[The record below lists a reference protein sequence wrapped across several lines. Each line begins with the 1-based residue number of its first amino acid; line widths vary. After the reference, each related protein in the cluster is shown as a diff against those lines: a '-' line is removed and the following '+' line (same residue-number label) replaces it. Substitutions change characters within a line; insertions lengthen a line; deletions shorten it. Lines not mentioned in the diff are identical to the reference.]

1 MWDVCRCGVFSSD
14 ARDIVGCL
22 LGNTLSIFNGSVM
35 YGISLKHSSGDVWEL
50 NIHSDD
56 VIYKAW
62 YNEKIGSYRVDD
74 DSMVLLK
81 FKGVIFNVVKKLRI
95 SSCKLSSV
103 VIRYRKHGCVMAVV
117 PIYEDSMVLLYEGN
131 RLDLEAIK
139 KVSLKGIDLRDS
151 SENMRESIMT
161 V

>member
-1 MWDVCRCGVFSSD
+1 MWDACRCGVFSSD
-14 ARDIVGCL
+14 ARDIVSCL
-22 LGNTLSIFNGSVM
+22 LGNTLSIFDGSVM

-56 VIYKAW
+56 MVYKAW
-62 YNEKIGSYRVDD
+62 YNEKIGSYSVCD
-74 DSMVLLK
+74 DSAVLLK

-117 PIYEDSMVLLYEGN
+117 PVSEDSMVLLYEGN

-151 SENMRESIMT
+151 SMDIRESIT
-161 V
+161 VV

>member
-1 MWDVCRCGVFSSD
+1 MWDACRCGVYSSD
-14 ARDIVGCL
+14 ARDIVSCL
-22 LGNTLSIFNGSVM
+22 LGNTLSIFEGSVM
-35 YGISLKHSSGDVWEL
+35 YGISLKQSSSDVWEL
-50 NIHSDD
+50 NVHSNDML
-56 VIYKAW
+56 YKAW
-62 YNEKIGSYRVDD
+62 YNEKIGSYRVCD
-74 DSMVLLK
+74 DSAVLLR

-117 PIYEDSMVLLYEGN
+117 PVSEDSMVLLYEGN

-151 SENMRESIMT
+151 TRDIRESIT
-161 V
+161 VV